1 MQILIERK
9 SQISQFKIFMNS
21 IFLGDVTLSLAKLPS
36 PAKTAKQCNLDF
48 METSPTASIFK
59 IKKCRGW
66 WPFEVNPEDD
76 DDPDPILAV
85 NI

>member
-1 MQILIERK
+1 M
-9 SQISQFKIFMNS
+9 
-21 IFLGDVTLSLAKLPS
+21 AKLPS